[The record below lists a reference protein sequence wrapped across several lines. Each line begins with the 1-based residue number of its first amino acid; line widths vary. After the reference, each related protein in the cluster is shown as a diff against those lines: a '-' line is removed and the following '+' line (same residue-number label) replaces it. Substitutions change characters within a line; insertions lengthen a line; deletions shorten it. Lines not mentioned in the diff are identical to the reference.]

1 MNVLLSLMNSPTH
14 TCSPSDREADL
25 WGSQASQSAPVDKL
39 QTNERSVSKEVYDVY
54 DDTGR
59 CAFRGAETECS
70 RVLSST
76 NKAQGPGFNFQNF
89 KESNVLGFL
98 GVFKI

>member
-1 MNVLLSLMNSPTH
+1 MH
-14 TCSPSDREADL
+14 TCNPSDREADL
-25 WGSQASQSAPVDKL
+25 WGSQASQSGPVDKL

-54 DDTGR
+54 DDDTGR

-89 KESNVLGFL
+89 CRKSIVCLVPFGEMLSL
-98 GVFKI
+98 